1 MKFFQKV
8 KQNIINVILNTH
20 RIDDYF
26 ICVISKDICH
36 VLLGVS
42 ILVFFLLFGAQKN

>member
-8 KQNIINVILNTH
+8 KQSIKNVILNTH
-20 RIDDYF
+20 RIDEYF
-26 ICVISKDICH
+26 ICVISKDVCH

-42 ILVFFLLFGAQKN
+42 ILVFLLFGVQKN